1 MKRIINGI
9 IEYNEELVPG
19 IRRMVV
25 QAPEAAS
32 EAKAGQFVNIYPKA
46 ESTLLPRPLSVCDAD
61 AGAGTVTIIY
71 RIVGKGTRE
80 FAGYEKGTTLRMSTP
95 LGNGY
100 DLAGVKDSAVLVG
113 GGLGVPP
120 LIMLAKVLIAAGVK
134 VTVVLGFRDYIFLTD
149 EMEAAGARLFI
160 ATECETD
167 RPGVVKGNALDLI
180 KMNSLTAANYFAC
193 GPRPMLKSLT
203 EYLAAQGS
211 DAQLSMEE
219 RMGCGYG
226 ACVGCVCT
234 VIEDGMKIRRKVCI
248 DGPVF
253 WGSGVVW
260 E

>member
-9 IEYNEELVPG
+9 VEFNEEIVPG

-32 EAKAGQFVNIYPKA
+32 EARAGQFVNIYPKA

-61 AGAGTVTIIY
+61 ADAGTITIIY
-71 RIVGKGTRE
+71 RIVGKGTKE
-80 FAGYEKGTTLRMSTP
+80 FAGYEKGTPLRMSTP

-100 DLAGVKDSAVLVG
+100 DLEGVKDSAILVG

-120 LIMLAKVLIAAGVK
+120 LIMLAKSLVAAGVK
-134 VTVVLGFRDYIFLTD
+134 VTVVLGYRDDIFLAD
-149 EMEAAGARLFI
+149 EMEAAGAGLFI

-167 RPGVVKGNALDLI
+167 RPGVIKGNALDLI
-180 KMNSLTAANYFAC
+180 RQNGLTAANYFAC

-203 EYLAAQGS
+203 KYLAAQGS
-211 DAQLSMEE
+211 EVQVSMEE

-226 ACVGCVCT
+226 ACVGCVCK
-234 VIEDGMKIRRKVCI
+234 VIEDGAEVRRKVCT

-253 WGSGVVW
+253 RGSEVVW
-260 E
+260 